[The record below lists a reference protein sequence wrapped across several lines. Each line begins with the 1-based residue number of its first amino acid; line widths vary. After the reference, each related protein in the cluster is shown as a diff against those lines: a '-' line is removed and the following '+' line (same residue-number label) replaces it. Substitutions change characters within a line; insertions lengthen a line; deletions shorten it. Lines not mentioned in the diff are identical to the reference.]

1 MFALD
6 IARFAPKMLSCM
18 KQRYWATKGWFGM
31 KYVKALCRLA
41 VVVFATWSA
50 VGLAT
55 AAGPVSGASVPAPT
69 SIHQDDELLPSL
81 LTPVKHNLC
90 GRGMSGRCTKGRGA
104 CSRGTPEQCSAWTK
118 WSKACTECA
127 SAFAACRQRVGHRSS
142 ASCDVCVAKHDACEA
157 KLRK

>member
-1 MFALD
+1 MITKFFRMVFQLTAL
-6 IARFAPKMLSCM
+6 AC
-18 KQRYWATKGWFGM
+18 
-31 KYVKALCRLA
+31 LA
-41 VVVFATWSA
+41 GSS

-55 AAGPVSGASVPAPT
+55 AAGPLPTIDAPVVFDGALPA
-69 SIHQDDELLPSL
+69 LLEPI
-81 LTPVKHNLC
+81 KHNLC

-104 CSRGTPEQCSAWTK
+104 CSRGTPEQCSTWTK
-118 WSKACTECA
+118 WSAACSECA